1 MPARTSI
8 HPTTAELE
16 VLSIL
21 WQRGPSTVRD
31 VHEALQAD
39 RTTSLTT
46 TLKILQVMTEK
57 RLTTRTDSR
66 PQLYAAAKPAEKTQ
80 AGLLRDL
87 VRRAFD
93 GSVRKLMVRAVED
106 GGLSGA
112 ELREIQRLID
122 AHRKGKRG
130 DP

>member
-8 HPTTAELE
+8 HPTTAELQ

-21 WQRGPSTVRD
+21 WRRGPSTVRD
-31 VHEALQAD
+31 VHQLLQAD

-46 TLKILQVMTEK
+46 TLKILQVMTDK
-57 RLTTRTDSR
+57 GLTTRTDSR

-106 GGLSGA
+106 GGLTGD
-112 ELREIQRLID
+112 ELREIQRLIES
-122 AHRKGKRG
+122 
-130 DP
+130 